1 MIIGA
6 LASALD
12 SRRGIGGGVS
22 GNKCQR
28 ESLVGKTSHDVV
40 DPLCVLP
47 MCVAKVKRRLSYWRT
62 QVKIKSAIPM

>member
-40 DPLCVLP
+40 GPLCVLP
-47 MCVAKVKRRLSYWRT
+47 MLSEVCRYAVWSRLESGDE
-62 QVKIKSAIPM
+62 S